1 MSIYYKYP
9 TDGTRI
15 VVISYTD
22 DCVYSYTSEA
32 LEKWLVDT
40 LGKIFHM
47 NFLGFSHWFMS
58 IQISQMKNHSISL
71 NQARYATSIVA
82 KNLYNTTVKTSIK
95 LYKTIFHLI

>member
-58 IQISQMKNHSISL
+58 IRIYQIKDYDISVD
-71 NQARYATSIVA
+71 QYIYATSIVA
-82 KNLYNTTVKTSIK
+82 TYLDTATVNTHRK
-95 LYKTIFHLI
+95 F